1 MSDSSCTAFLNA
13 TDASDFGA
21 IFHNNIYGILGLA
34 FDQGSDIFVDTV
46 QAFGSGNK
54 QGRTFLGNVF
64 SQDESAPNLFTV
76 LLGRADDPDGPQ
88 EGLFTISEYEP
99 EFAAVAN
106 QPKLH
111 RTPPQLKNLTALP
124 RWSVVMD
131 KMTVNGQDFQFNQS
145 SVEGLAEGSQITVLD
160 TGFTF
165 SQIPAAAVDFI
176 YSSID
181 GAVYNETSKLWEVPC
196 NMTTN
201 LTFTFG

>member
-1 MSDSSCTAFLNA
+1 
-13 TDASDFGA
+13 
-21 IFHNNIYGILGLA
+21 
-34 FDQGSDIFVDTV
+34 
-46 QAFGSGNK
+46 
-54 QGRTFLGNVF
+54 
-64 SQDESAPNLFTV
+64 
-76 LLGRADDPDGPQ
+76 
-88 EGLFTISEYEP
+88 
-99 EFAAVAN
+99 
-106 QPKLH
+106 
-111 RTPPQLKNLTALP
+111 
-124 RWSVVMD
+124 MD